1 MCLTFLK
8 RAAILSRKFYLIQEC
23 LELLTGLSAPFPA
36 VCDALVSEHPG
47 SCQTQ
52 MMLHNTSVCVCVCVC
67 ARTCVC
73 ARVCVCVCV
82 LGKVH
87 VLYPYRV
94 TCPLNFFTHS
104 PKIVEHNLCKIPSQR
119 ACVLLQSNMG
129 AGNLIL
135 TEDSKQ
141 SRWIP

>member
-52 MMLHNTSVCVCVCVC
+52 MMLHNTSVCVCVCARARVC
-67 ARTCVC
+67 VH
-73 ARVCVCVCV
+73 VCVCVCV
-82 LGKVH
+82 
-87 VLYPYRV
+87 
-94 TCPLNFFTHS
+94 F
-104 PKIVEHNLCKIPSQR
+104 
-119 ACVLLQSNMG
+119 
-129 AGNLIL
+129 
-135 TEDSKQ
+135 
-141 SRWIP
+141 